1 VVAPTGLGLGRHG
14 QLYVADTGKNRI
26 TLITHAITRT
36 SSAGTGTVITSG
48 RFLKAPLGLAV
59 AGDGDVLTVNAGNG
73 RIVETAPDGRQ
84 VSSEFL
90 DTSGSPPGDGALFG
104 LAIAPHGAGIYYVDD
119 AANTL
124 RLLR

>member
-36 SSAGTGTVITSG
+36 SSAGTGTVVTSG
-48 RFLKAPLGLAV
+48 RFLDAPLGLAV
-59 AGDGDVLTVNAGNG
+59 AGDGDVLTVNGGNG
-73 RIVETAPDGRQ
+73 RIVETAPDGRP

-90 DTSGSPPGDGALFG
+90 DRSGSPPGDGALFG
-104 LAIAPHGAGIYYVDD
+104 LAIAPHDAGVYYVDD
-119 AANTL
+119 AVNTL
-124 RLLR
+124 RLLH

>member
-1 VVAPTGLGLGRHG
+1 LR
-14 QLYVADTGKNRI
+14 
-26 TLITHAITRT
+26 
-36 SSAGTGTVITSG
+36 S
-48 RFLKAPLGLAV
+48 GLA
-59 AGDGDVLTVNAGNG
+59 DGSIRKKPISCDLLDVLTVNAGNG